1 MGGFFGGGGGG
12 GAASNIFSTYG
23 SFPATSDD
31 GAYAIATNTGKSFRF
46 STVAGVWIPA
56 KIWTASIAFYED
68 RSGTD
73 ISFTAP
79 AISNF
84 SGLSD
89 YSLSGSGL
97 SDLSP
102 GIQLDSQTGIQFSRE
117 DYTGDALV
125 IIDVDCDMSGTSSA
139 FLHGH
144 FIGSHTT
151 TALARL
157 CFSGSNKA
165 TNNSCLIVST
175 HNSIGTGG
183 RGVFSFVAGS
193 RIFISWNEAELNS
206 PTGAE
211 FYEITGQ
218 DTAVVI
224 NGDYDDITNT
234 SGYQHD
240 LSLFGWNN
248 GALKVYRYQ
257 ALKLA

>member
-1 MGGFFGGGGGG
+1 MSFFYRSGGGGGSG
-12 GAASNIFSTYG
+12 NLYNTYDDLPG
-23 SFPATSDD
+23 TADD

-46 STVAGVWIPA
+46 SSVAGVWIPS
-56 KIWTASIAFYED
+56 KLWTASLGFYQD

-73 ISFTAP
+73 ISFTSP
-79 AISNF
+79 AISSF

-89 YSLSGSGL
+89 YSLSGSGI

-102 GIQLDSQTGIQFSRE
+102 GIQFDSQTGIKFSRE

-125 IIDVDCDMSGTSSA
+125 IIDVDCDMSGTSTA
-139 FLHGH
+139 FLHVH

-151 TALARL
+151 TTVARL

-165 TNNSCLIVST
+165 TDNSCLIVDS
-175 HNSIGTGG
+175 HNSVGTGG
-183 RGVFSFVAGS
+183 RGVFSFVAGT

-218 DTAVVI
+218 DTTTVV
-224 NGDYDDITNT
+224 NGDYDDIGTA
-234 SGYQHD
+234 SSYQHV
-240 LSLFGWNN
+240 LALFGWDN